1 MPEARAA
8 LDLQAATGAILSQF
22 LHREAAVRE
31 AAIAALASVARAGPL
46 PLPIGEEDTG
56 MSLDKA
62 TSLEGS
68 GLSRIGVVRQ
78 LEAVALAATAAAA
91 AAEETAQ
98 AAAAQRAGGS
108 RAPASAAITLA
119 AAAGGVA
126 VEAAVACLGAI
137 AAGERLAAEG
147 VGSTPEAT
155 SAGEPAAPPPTP
167 AVMRAALA
175 ALLRLSPNRSESVQF
190 AVGAALVEACGGA
203 EATGPHS
210 LVGARSSG
218 RAAAAAAPAS
228 AALDSL
234 DAAAMADAP
243 SLPGFS
249 GAADRSAPGAPD
261 GSSAAAAL
269 RDACVSRVLDAVLG
283 GPLVSVR
290 ATERAAAAVWLL
302 ALTYGLGARSTELR
316 RRLGELHGAFMRL
329 LGEKSPFV
337 QVRCVGRWGR
347 GGCGGEF
354 PTAHPCTLPLSCLHP
369 LRPQEVAGKGLSIVY
384 DCGGASEQRSLV
396 SDLVSSFDTGRRAA
410 AAAAAHVPAAA
421 SASDPTLLMAAIPA
435 PPPVGSVGS
444 AAGGGAAGAGPA
456 GLSLSAAGQGDV
468 SPSVTLPHIPLSLP
482 PHQATARTASCAPWP
497 TRRGS
502 PTSSTA
508 SSRSGML
515 RGPQSPCLP
524 CHHLTVPLAFTLSSH
539 HAAWHTRGG
548 AGVALEALLSSRAK
562 AALLP
567 HLQVRGVP
575 GSIRVPGATRVP

>member
-1 MPEARAA
+1 MRQPARPPARAAAARAALYTPPPHARSHGALLALGVLVSRAASVPEARGV

-46 PLPIGEEDTG
+46 PLPIGDEEDGGSSPQAGITG
-56 MSLDKA
+56 
-62 TSLEGS
+62 

-108 RAPASAAITLA
+108 RAPAAAAVTLA

-147 VGSTPEAT
+147 TSSATASTT
-155 SAGEPAAPPPTP
+155 SDAPAPPPPTP
-167 AVMRAALA
+167 AVMRAAMA

-210 LVGARSSG
+210 LVGARSNG
-218 RAAAAAAPAS
+218 RANAAAPAS

-234 DAAAMADAP
+234 DAAGAGMTDAP

-249 GAADRSAPGAPD
+249 GAADRSAPAAPD
-261 GSSAAAAL
+261 CSSAAAAL
-269 RDACVSRVLDAVLG
+269 RGACLSRVLDAVLG

-302 ALTYGLGARSTELR
+302 ALTHGLGARSPELR

-329 LGEKSPFV
+329 LGERSPFV
-337 QVRCVGRWGR
+337 QVRPVGRWGR
-347 GGCGGEF
+347 GGVCWIAS
-354 PTAHPCTLPLSCLHP
+354 PHPPCLPRLSACLPPCLPH
-369 LRPQEVAGKGLSIVY
+369 LSI
-384 DCGGASEQRSLV
+384 CLPASLR
-396 SDLVSSFDTGRRAA
+396 
-410 AAAAAHVPAAA
+410 
-421 SASDPTLLMAAIPA
+421 
-435 PPPVGSVGS
+435 
-444 AAGGGAAGAGPA
+444 AAGGG
-456 GLSLSAAGQGDV
+456 GQG
-468 SPSVTLPHIPLSLP
+468 PLHRVRLRWGLGAAQP
-482 PHQATARTASCAPWP
+482 RQRPRLLLRNGQA
-497 TRRGS
+497 RRGRRCC
-502 PTSSTA
+502 A
-508 SSRSGML
+508 
-515 RGPQSPCLP
+515 
-524 CHHLTVPLAFTLSSH
+524 
-539 HAAWHTRGG
+539 
-548 AGVALEALLSSRAK
+548 RACRR
-562 AALLP
+562 LCE
-567 HLQVRGVP
+567 
-575 GSIRVPGATRVP
+575 